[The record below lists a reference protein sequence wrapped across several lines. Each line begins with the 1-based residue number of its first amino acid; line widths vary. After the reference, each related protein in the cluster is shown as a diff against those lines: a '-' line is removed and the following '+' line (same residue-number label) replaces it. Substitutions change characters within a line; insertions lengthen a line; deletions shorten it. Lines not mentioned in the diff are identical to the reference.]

1 MPTILKP
8 DMALGTSSGNNMA
21 GSSHS
26 SSTKGRQ
33 FRISL
38 PNDEGEDTGVQ
49 RGGAIL
55 FQKYRTQLQS
65 REAAETTEFS
75 SLCASGVQ
83 TGQNVLD
90 DSQED
95 QDELN
100 GYQPRPKKR
109 KQTDAVTQKKW
120 AWKDEFVVSL
130 IAYIKEYKAVCD
142 FNGVDFEAD
151 LKDLYTEL
159 HRCLASRF
167 PEDFGPDKVSEPSTA
182 VKDMSCEEYDLYK
195 KTTAEEKIQI
205 AKVYDRI
212 KAKVKSIRQD
222 YRTAV
227 NKGTRSGSGKLV
239 KEHFDILREIWGGSP
254 ATTMLAEGVDGDS
267 LLSDKVKSSSEGK
280 TSMTGT
286 KGSHNN
292 NNNSNNNNNNNN
304 NNSNNNN
311 NNNNNNNDN
320 DNKNK
325 LHTHK

>member
-26 SSTKGRQ
+26 SLTKGRQ

-38 PNDEGEDTGVQ
+38 PNDEGEDTSVQ

-222 YRTAV
+222 Y
-227 NKGTRSGSGKLV
+227 
-239 KEHFDILREIWGGSP
+239 
-254 ATTMLAEGVDGDS
+254 
-267 LLSDKVKSSSEGK
+267 
-280 TSMTGT
+280 
-286 KGSHNN
+286 
-292 NNNSNNNNNNNN
+292 
-304 NNSNNNN
+304 
-311 NNNNNNNDN
+311 
-320 DNKNK
+320 
-325 LHTHK
+325 

>member
-1 MPTILKP
+1 
-8 DMALGTSSGNNMA
+8 MALGTSSGNNMA

-38 PNDEGEDTGVQ
+38 PNDEDEDTGVQ

-95 QDELN
+95 QHELN

-120 AWKDEFVVSL
+120 TWKDEFVASL

-142 FNGVDFEAD
+142 FNGAD

-159 HRCLASRF
+159 VH
-167 PEDFGPDKVSEPSTA
+167 
-182 VKDMSCEEYDLYK
+182 
-195 KTTAEEKIQI
+195 
-205 AKVYDRI
+205 
-212 KAKVKSIRQD
+212 
-222 YRTAV
+222 
-227 NKGTRSGSGKLV
+227 
-239 KEHFDILREIWGGSP
+239 
-254 ATTMLAEGVDGDS
+254 
-267 LLSDKVKSSSEGK
+267 
-280 TSMTGT
+280 
-286 KGSHNN
+286 
-292 NNNSNNNNNNNN
+292 
-304 NNSNNNN
+304 
-311 NNNNNNNDN
+311 
-320 DNKNK
+320 
-325 LHTHK
+325 